1 MPIAYRR
8 RARDRLKGMKNRI
21 IAVTLAALL
30 LVGCTDEVARNAA
43 SGPREDGVKI
53 TQFYVSP
60 LRIGPGE
67 KALLCYGTESAASA
81 EILPKVDS
89 EVYPAVSR
97 CVQVKP
103 SRTTSYQLTA
113 VSKGGQRAT
122 ASVLL
127 QVGGSMGTG
136 PSSRAAF
143 TDLSVTANRIRAGQV
158 VGFCFQA
165 TGAVQ
170 VEGAPGKFQK
180 GGNPAGDCLT
190 DQPRATTTYRI
201 TLRDAAGAA
210 RSESV
215 RVEVEP

>member
-1 MPIAYRR
+1 MIAT
-8 RARDRLKGMKNRI
+8 
-21 IAVTLAALL
+21 TLAALL
-30 LVGCTDEVARNAA
+30 LVACTTACTDQAARNAA
-43 SGPREDGVKI
+43 SGPIEDGVKI

-81 EILPKVDS
+81 EIVPKVDS

-97 CVQVKP
+97 CVQVAP

-113 VSKGGQRAT
+113 VSKGGQRAS

-127 QVGGSMGTG
+127 QVGGSASGLT
-136 PSSRAAF
+136 AAKATF
-143 TDLSVTANRIRAGQV
+143 TDLSVTATRIKAGQV

-165 TGAVQ
+165 TGAVR
-170 VEGAPGKFQK
+170 VEGAPGQFQK

-190 DQPRATTTYRI
+190 DQPRAATTYRI
-201 TLRDAAGAA
+201 TLRDASGAS
-210 RSESV
+210 RSETV